1 MLKCSNNNCCM
12 EFSDADISA
21 QWKKFAANIC
31 PSCGSQ
37 VGWDIN
43 VDDYKP
49 APAPVKVAPKKAK
62 PKKAAAKKTTTKK
75 RTAKK
80 K

>member
-1 MLKCSNNNCCM
+1 M

-49 APAPVKVAPKKAK
+49 APAPVKAAPKKAK
-62 PKKAAAKKTTTKK
+62 PKKATAKKTTTKK